1 MAKFQRGVIAEDN
14 LHSLYLMFKIHAG
27 YETRIRQLLAEFNDI
42 IDDLSDSYSEA
53 ELTGFAAIGSQRWS
67 SIYPD
72 AKPKALT
79 DFPNLTTEY
88 HDAPATPYDL
98 FIQIRS
104 DRADVN
110 HLTGIRI
117 CQHFSDV
124 VFLLAQVKGFRYLD
138 GRDLTGFIAASDNPH
153 GVKRKTVAL
162 VDEKQDPVFAGGSYI
177 HIQRY
182 RHLMVSWNQLNEA
195 EQEAIMGREKSS
207 NQRLAEPQTNSH
219 LNKSQLI
226 GEGAQPIE
234 LLNQSMPYG
243 TMLMQ
248 GLFYISCCHSPE
260 PFCQIL
266 ASRLGV
272 NHESYDRLLDY
283 SRAESGAAFFAPSVD
298 FFKQN
303 G

>member
-27 YETRIRQLLAEFNDI
+27 YEPRIRQLLAEFNDL
-42 IDDLSDSYSEA
+42 IDAFSDSYSEA
-53 ELTGFAAIGSQRWS
+53 ELTGFAAIGTKRWS
-67 SIYPD
+67 SVYPND
-72 AKPKALT
+72 KPKHLT
-79 DFPNLTTEY
+79 DFPNLSTEY
-88 HDAPATPYDL
+88 HNAPATPYDL

-117 CQHFSDV
+117 CQHFSDA

-138 GRDLTGFIAASDNPH
+138 GRDLTGFIVASDNPH
-153 GVKRKTVAL
+153 GVKRKEVAL
-162 VDEKQDPVFAGGSYI
+162 VDELQDPVFSGGSYI

-182 RHLMVSWNQLNEA
+182 RHLMVSWNELSEA
-195 EQEAIMGREKSS
+195 EQETIIGREKSA
-207 NQRLAEPQTNSH
+207 NHRLAQPKINSH
-219 LNKSQLI
+219 LNKTQLI
-226 GEGAQPIE
+226 GESAQPIE

-248 GLFYISCCHSPE
+248 GLFYIACCRSPE
-260 PFCQIL
+260 PFTQIL
-266 ASRLGV
+266 ASRMGL
-272 NHESYDRLLDY
+272 NDNSYDRLLDY
-283 SRAESGAAFFAPSVD
+283 SRAETGAAFFAPSVD
-298 FFKQN
+298 FLKQN